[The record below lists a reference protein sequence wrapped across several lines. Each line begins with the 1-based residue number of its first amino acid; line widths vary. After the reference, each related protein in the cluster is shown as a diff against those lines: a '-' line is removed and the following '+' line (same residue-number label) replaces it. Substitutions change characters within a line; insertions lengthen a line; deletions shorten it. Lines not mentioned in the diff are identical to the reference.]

1 MSGSTLSVASV
12 HFRRGYLVECGVH
25 VRENMFRISRYLN
38 MEIDTSF
45 GSTAAI
51 LGCLLLLKMSREV
64 KSGGE
69 TT

>member
-1 MSGSTLSVASV
+1 
-12 HFRRGYLVECGVH
+12 
-25 VRENMFRISRYLN
+25 MFRISGYLN
-38 MEIDTSF
+38 MAIGTSF